1 MRQNHLL
8 QRTLRIGDGMEVV
21 LSVSLFETPEEARRV
36 SNELQ
41 HGMSGMLDCHLVRI
55 TGNGTADDSGLTLRQ
70 FLVDMGLMGFKHS
83 VKPVDIQGTAIVVPS
98 VRLG

>member
-1 MRQNHLL
+1 
-8 QRTLRIGDGMEVV
+8 
-21 LSVSLFETPEEARRV
+21 
-36 SNELQ
+36 
-41 HGMSGMLDCHLVRI
+41 
-55 TGNGTADDSGLTLRQ
+55 LTLRQ